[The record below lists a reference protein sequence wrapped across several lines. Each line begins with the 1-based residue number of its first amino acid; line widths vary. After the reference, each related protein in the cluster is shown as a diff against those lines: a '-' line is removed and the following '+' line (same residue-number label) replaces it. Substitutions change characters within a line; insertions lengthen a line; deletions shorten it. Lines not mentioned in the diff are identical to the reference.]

1 MVSML
6 EISQYSFETGSSA
19 CTPIACSAIAAIL
32 ECLDNKRTV
41 VDVPLLTEAV
51 ISGVTNYV
59 KLAEEVGGANHLSV
73 ADYFSQS
80 EVTQTKLNQ
89 VGDPIQGLLTNQNA
103 FLNLINSA
111 KESVEHHHCDRGKHI
126 GIVITKPPE
135 TVCIT
140 IPPLDCNQ
148 SNATYSFFDSHPR
161 PECGVSQACHV
172 TSSDVDS
179 IISRLN
185 TIFPANVDIGLDDNE
200 GSYMQMLYSTFEGT
214 VFLRK

>member
-1 MVSML
+1 ML

-19 CTPIACSAIAAIL
+19 CAPIACSAIATIL
-32 ECLDNKRTV
+32 ECLDNKRAV

-51 ISGVTNYV
+51 ISGVMNYTR
-59 KLAEEVGGANHLSV
+59 LAEEVGGANHLSV

-89 VGDPIQGLLTNQNA
+89 VGDPIQGLLTNRNA

-111 KESVEHHHCDRGKHI
+111 KESVAYHHCDRGKHI

-161 PECGVSQACHV
+161 PECGLPQACHV
-172 TSSDVDS
+172 TSNDMDS
-179 IISRLN
+179 IILRLN
-185 TIFPANVDIGLDDNE
+185 TIFPANNDIGSDGYE